1 MWSNL
6 LKNLRNDESG
16 QTLIFTALCI
26 TVLIGFV
33 GLATDVGLL
42 FRAKTNLQK
51 VADDA
56 AVAGAEEIK
65 SGNWSAAA
73 LVSAAQNGVTSGVT
87 VTLGA
92 PHHPGAV
99 YVAITQ
105 SQQTYLASVFGVSNV
120 TVGATAAAG
129 LVTSGNACIYAL
141 NTAAKNNNG
150 LVING
155 SGNGTGITMPT
166 CGAYVNSGL
175 VLNGTNA
182 SVTAKYIGAV
192 SVSGN
197 GSTTPAPITPIVPV
211 SDPLASFWP
220 QPSCSSSLGNQ
231 TFSSGLVT
239 PGCYGNLTVSGSA
252 SFSPGLYVVQGKLN
266 VNVTTASTGVT
277 FFVDSANGGTLNC
290 SQCAFNGTLT
300 APPLGSGT
308 TGTCSSSGCDG
319 LLLWDTETAASTQPV
334 TFGNTTLTG
343 ILYLPNAALKFNGNG
358 TTTLNA
364 AIVAASYE
372 LDGTVAISNYAL
384 TAGGVTA
391 FSSAAL
397 VE

>member
-1 MWSNL
+1 MRSDAV
-6 LKNLRNDESG
+6 KNLRKDESG

-33 GLATDVGLL
+33 GLAVDVGLL

-51 VADDA
+51 VADNA
-56 AVAGAEEIK
+56 AIAGAEEIK

-73 LVSAAQNGVTSGVT
+73 LTSAAQHGVTSGVS
-87 VTLGA
+87 VSLNA
-92 PHHPGAV
+92 PYHPGAV

-120 TVGATAAAG
+120 TVGAAAAAG
-129 LVTSGNACIYAL
+129 LVTSGNACLYAL
-141 NTAAKNNNG
+141 DTSAKNNQG

-166 CGAYVNSGL
+166 CGMYVNSGL
-175 VLNGTNA
+175 VLNGSHA

-197 GSTTPAPITPIVPV
+197 GVATPAPITPIVPV
-211 SDPLASFWP
+211 NDPLASFWP
-220 QPSCSSSLGNQ
+220 QPSCSSSQGNQ
-231 TFSSGLVT
+231 AFTSGVVAA
-239 PGCYGNLTVSGSA
+239 GCYGNLTVSGTA
-252 SFSPGLYVVQGKLN
+252 SFAPGLYVVQGKLN
-266 VNVTTASTGVT
+266 VNVSTASTGVT

-290 SQCAFNGTLT
+290 PQCAFNGNLT
-300 APPLGSGT
+300 APPLASGT
-308 TGTCSSSGCDG
+308 TGTCSSGGCDG
-319 LLLWDTETAASTQPV
+319 LLLWDTETAPTTQPV

-343 ILYLPNAALKFNGNG
+343 IMYLPNAALKFNGTG

-372 LDGTVAISNYAL
+372 LDGTVSMNNYAL
-384 TAGGVTA
+384 NSGGITP